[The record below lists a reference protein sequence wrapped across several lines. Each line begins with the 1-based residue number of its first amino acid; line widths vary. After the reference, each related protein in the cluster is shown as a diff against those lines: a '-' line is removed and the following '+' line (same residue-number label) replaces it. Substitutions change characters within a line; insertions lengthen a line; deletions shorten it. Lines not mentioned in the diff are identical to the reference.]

1 MNILTIILLSILA
14 ASFLTGSIT
23 VIYKQIKKHC
33 FDNIPGTVVMILMT
47 ILLVISLISG
57 F

>member
-1 MNILTIILLSILA
+1 MNILTIILLSILVA
-14 ASFLTGSIT
+14 DFLVGSIT